1 MNCCGLISL
10 VVVDFFAQRHSFL
23 SEVFIFGSS
32 IGGLVKDPCRYC
44 DVCTKVMGE
53 LCGGPWNYL
62 GKCDKGLKCLPQ
74 TRGMFSSEKCDKHF
88 FLFKTLITIM

>member
-1 MNCCGLISL
+1 MNCCRLISL
-10 VVVDFFAQRHSFL
+10 GVVDFFAQRHSFL
-23 SEVFIFGSS
+23 SEAFIFGFS
-32 IGGLVKDPCRYC
+32 IGGLVKDPCRCC
-44 DVCTKVMGE
+44 DVCAKVMGE